1 MNKGDKLSGPRG
13 PCMVGVGD
21 RQCETKELLL
31 DGVAKEKKQRKKD
44 EGQWGEGLL

>member
-21 RQCETKELLL
+21 RQCETKELL
-31 DGVAKEKKQRKKD
+31 DGVAKEKKQRRKD